1 MSREKKVAPVK
12 LAAGSIRRRGVN
24 GCFAYRCQVN
34 GRRTEI
40 SLQTKDYHE
49 ALKKVA
55 DLVPITQARTAE
67 VVAAHVSEARGFA
80 RQATDLALVD
90 SWDVYSR
97 HPDRATPHTVHE
109 QLSYKSSYLEFVDF
123 ATRTASGEER
133 KRRIPHTTISLVK
146 EITPTVA
153 AEFADYLRSQ
163 PISVHTHNRKLKRIR
178 KVISVLKEY
187 LGSENPF
194 SAKSLFRSKR
204 EEQDT
209 VVRRQ
214 AFTKEE
220 ENRLL
225 DELRSPAHRLMNKEE
240 IRIIYTIGMY
250 TGQRLKD
257 CVLLQWQNVDLPHR
271 RIYVKQ
277 FKTGK
282 EVSIPLAS
290 QLYDALQEA
299 QGWRCNQYVCP
310 KSAARYNRTDENGKN
325 VGNNLIDL
333 DVLRVIRWI
342 GLEPSVSVPG
352 RKKKMTVY
360 GFHSLRHSFASFCAE
375 AGVPKAI
382 LQSILGTDSEIA
394 DKYYTHVGN
403 EAQEKA
409 IAAISGTVF
418 ENPDK
423 AKLHRALEFINQID
437 GPLPGCMFRLREI
450 LMGA

>member
-1 MSREKKVAPVK
+1 MSREKKVASVK

-55 DLVPITQARTAE
+55 ELVPITQARTAE
-67 VVAAHVSEARGFA
+67 VVAAHVNEARGFA
-80 RQATDLALVD
+80 KQVTDLALTD
-90 SWDVYSR
+90 AWSKYEQ
-97 HPDRATPHTVHE
+97 HPDRAMPATIHE
-109 QLSYKSSYLEFVDF
+109 QLSYRTNFMEFVDF
-123 ATRTASGEER
+123 AIRAPTKEER
-133 KRRIPHTTISLVK
+133 QKRIQHTQ
-146 EITPTVA
+146 ITLLREVTPAVVA
-153 AEFADYLRSQ
+153 EYAAYLRRQ
-163 PISVHTHNRKLKRIR
+163 PLAVDTHNRKLKRIR
-178 KVISVLKEY
+178 KVFSVLKEY
-187 LGSENPF
+187 HGGENPF
-194 SAKSLFRSKR
+194 TAKSIFRNER
-204 EEQDT
+204 EEQDAI
-209 VVRRQ
+209 VRRQ

-220 ENRLL
+220 ELRLL
-225 DELRSPAHRLMNKEE
+225 EELRSPSRRLINKEE

-282 EVSIPLAS
+282 EVSIPIAR
-290 QLYDALQEA
+290 QLYDALTDAWQ
-299 QGWRCNQYVCP
+299 WKCNQYVCP
-310 KSAARYNRTDENGKN
+310 KSAERYNKTNAEGKN
-325 VGNNLIDL
+325 IGNNLVDI

-375 AGVPKAI
+375 AGVPKAV
-382 LQSILGTDSEIA
+382 LLSILGTDSEIA

-423 AKLHRALEFINQID
+423 AKLHKALDFINQID
-437 GPLPGCMFRLREI
+437 GPLPDCMFRLREI

>member
-1 MSREKKVAPVK
+1 MK
-12 LAAGSIRRRGVN
+12 LVAGSIRRRGRN

-40 SLQTKDYHE
+40 SLQTRDYHE

-55 DLVPITQARTAE
+55 ELVPITQARTAE
-67 VVAAHVSEARGFA
+67 VVAAHVNEARGFA
-80 RQATDLALVD
+80 KQAMDLALVD
-90 SWDVYSR
+90 SWEKYVH
-97 HPDRATPHTVHE
+97 HPDRAMPHTMHE
-109 QLSYKSSYLEFVDF
+109 QKSYKASYQEFVEF
-123 ATRTASGEER
+123 ATRSATKEER
-133 KRRIPHTTISLVK
+133 QKRIPHTTISLVK

-153 AEFADYLRSQ
+153 AEFSDFLRTQS
-163 PISVHTHNRKLKRIR
+163 ISVHTHNRKLKRIR

-187 LGSENPF
+187 HGGENPF
-194 SAKSLFRSKR
+194 YARSLFRNKR
-204 EEQDT
+204 EEQDV

-220 ENRLL
+220 EEQLL
-225 DELRSPAHRLMNKEE
+225 KELRSSRHRLMNKEE
-240 IRIIYTIGMY
+240 IRIIYTIGCY

-282 EVSIPLAS
+282 EVSIPLAP
-290 QLYDALQEA
+290 QLYDALIEA
-299 QGWRCNQYVCP
+299 QRWKCNQYVCP
-310 KSAARYNRTDENGKN
+310 KTAERYNKTDEDGKN
-325 VGNNLIDL
+325 VGNNLVDK

-342 GLEPSVSVPG
+342 GLEPSVAVPG

-360 GFHSLRHSFASFCAE
+360 GFHSLRHSFTSFCAE
-375 AGVPKAI
+375 AGVPKAV
-382 LQSILGTDSEIA
+382 LLSILGTESEIA

-409 IAAISGTVF
+409 I
-418 ENPDK
+418 
-423 AKLHRALEFINQID
+423 
-437 GPLPGCMFRLREI
+437 
-450 LMGA
+450 